1 MATRKV
7 FRAAVRAG
15 VVHFC
20 AVTQTAE
27 SVHFIE
33 DVDGELVPRV
43 RQRRSRVERDGCA
56 VPTAKLAEL
65 LGPILDKVE
74 RTIAVASPGSSQDP
88 GRSRRRL
95 AAVWLSQ
102 QTARYDPAGIGVP
115 ARSIERIM
123 EERGRER
130 GDRLT
135 QLRVADVI
143 VTAVGIPPHVFY
155 NGTLPVQ
162 VNSAA
167 SSSAR
172 ECCRRASSHFLTG
185 A

>member
-1 MATRKV
+1 MTQV
-7 FRAAVRAG
+7 EQDVRY
-15 VVHFC
+15 
-20 AVTQTAE
+20 
-27 SVHFIE
+27 IE
-33 DVDGELVPRV
+33 DVDEELVPRN
-43 RQRRSRVERDGCA
+43 RQTRSRVERDGCA

-74 RTIAVASPGSSQDP
+74 RTVAVASPGSSQDP

-102 QTARYDPAGIGVP
+102 QTARLDPDGRGIP

-135 QLRVADVI
+135 QLRIADVI
-143 VTAVGIPPHVFY
+143 VTAVGIPPYVFHD
-155 NGTLPVQ
+155 GTLPVQ
-162 VNSAA
+162 ENPAA
-167 SSSAR
+167 SATR
-172 ECCRRASSHFLTG
+172 QDCCRRASRHSLTG